1 MQAAIRIPEP
11 SDNDPDSVAT
21 ALETAALLVAKGE
34 LAEALRWVRR
44 GAESA
49 SETGHDVRAL
59 ALARA
64 AAELSDQLERPS
76 GFAPAASRVPEPAAP
91 NPPPA
96 PPPSSRRPPLQGKP
110 VVAVSALNPA
120 YSVARP
126 ANAPRIPTAASEA
139 TTAPPPA
146 DYRFDRRS
154 APPKAPPPKAFD
166 SGAYSTL
173 SQAHAA
179 PSAPAAERPAQSSPF
194 AERPSPSAPAAERPV
209 EHPTSS
215 YPPASISSYPP
226 PSTSSFPPPGSASD
240 APPRPRAALRKTARV
255 AVRSAGGTQYVVRT
269 LEEDE
274 SLDPGEQEGLLV
286 LLEPKSRLF

>member
-34 LAEALRWVRR
+34 LTEALRWVRR

-64 AAELSDQLERPS
+64 AAELSDHLERPS
-76 GFAPAASRVPEPAAP
+76 GFAPAPSSHAPAPSPNAPEPPAARSARPLATASRG
-91 NPPPA
+91 
-96 PPPSSRRPPLQGKP
+96 PLEGKP
-110 VVAVSALNPA
+110 VVSVPALAPTSGA

-126 ANAPRIPTAASEA
+126 QQPQLAPFVHSATPASEA
-139 TTAPPPA
+139 TTAAPPA
-146 DYRFDRRS
+146 DFRFDRRS
-154 APPKAPPPKAFD
+154 APPNPP
-166 SGAYSTL
+166 
-173 SQAHAA
+173 A
-179 PSAPAAERPAQSSPF
+179 PSATSGSGSFAARPNAAERSSTSSERP
-194 AERPSPSAPAAERPV
+194 AERPSTVPPSSIPSVPPAVTSSAPVAP
-209 EHPTSS
+209 
-215 YPPASISSYPP
+215 
-226 PSTSSFPPPGSASD
+226 TSSFPPPPVDQPS
-240 APPRPRAALRKTARV
+240 RPRVALRKTARV

-286 LLEPKSRLF
+286 LLEPKTRLF